1 MMTGKAYLSA
11 VRGHLL
17 VEIALRTIILSE
29 LYDFDLPKEKTEV
42 SENCSTMDIDI
53 EDSTKFV
60 QKPMD
65 FRSSEEKTS
74 GIQEAVDMF
83 DDLLNGI
90 ITYKKLTDHKAL
102 KTSEKNTPI

>member
-1 MMTGKAYLSA
+1 
-11 VRGHLL
+11 
-17 VEIALRTIILSE
+17 
-29 LYDFDLPKEKTEV
+29 
-42 SENCSTMDIDI
+42 
-53 EDSTKFV
+53 
-60 QKPMD
+60 MD

-90 ITYKKLTDHKAL
+90 ITYKKLTDHKAP